1 MTDRVN
7 SGICG
12 DRRRAQQGFRL
23 GCRHCRSNLV
33 LPKRSN
39 HRSGIFRRTVNV
51 CLPTVVRHDAMF
63 PRALSTET
71 YKTVSMADEVLPASL
86 EKLEIDRLSTSCP
99 HLTTADKA
107 KSQNPFRSTIKSAGS
122 DCSYLFQRKSMPGR
136 PTLSEISPRGVKST
150 TNFKPSKNERVLDKG
165 KNSIIKEA
173 VLKLNDTG
181 TTSLSD
187 GLTSMLFK
195 DNCKCTAAWKRKK
208 IFGHWS
214 MAKDFKTLNIDQE
227 NRQAKDDA
235 SIRDNYQAC
244 SFLRARSNTMP
255 SLKRGPGPGRGS
267 GTSQSESSGQSSTSQ
282 PSSSNTCSVQARMSP
297 PSCDVTIDELASY
310 FEEFVHIPKKMSHMA
325 EMMYI

>member
-1 MTDRVN
+1 
-7 SGICG
+7 
-12 DRRRAQQGFRL
+12 
-23 GCRHCRSNLV
+23 
-33 LPKRSN
+33 
-39 HRSGIFRRTVNV
+39 
-51 CLPTVVRHDAMF
+51 MF

-71 YKTVSMADEVLPASL
+71 CKTVSMADEVLPASL

-107 KSQNPFRSTIKSAGS
+107 KSPNPFRSTSKSVGS
-122 DCSYLFQRKSMPGR
+122 DCSYLFQRRSMPGR
-136 PTLSEISPRGVKST
+136 PSLSEISPRGVKST
-150 TNFKPSKNERVLDKG
+150 TNFKPSKNERALDKN

-181 TTSLSD
+181 TACLSD
-187 GLTSMLFK
+187 SPTSTLFK
-195 DNCKCTAAWKRKK
+195 KTCKCSIAWKNKK
-208 IFGHWS
+208 VFGHWS
-214 MAKDFKTLNIDQE
+214 VAKDFKTLNIDQE
-227 NRQAKDDA
+227 NRQAKDDT
-235 SIRDNYQAC
+235 SIQDNYQAC

-267 GTSQSESSGQSSTSQ
+267 GNSQSESSSSTGQ